1 MKRIKYGFT
10 LIEVLVV
17 IAVIALLVGI
27 LFPVFSS
34 VKAKGRQAS
43 CMTNLMEIGVSIS
56 MYCADYDQRMIP
68 CISILPPTA
77 NANTTDS
84 YSGDSQMSGYS
95 FAGVGIPNGW
105 AWSTILF
112 PYVKN
117 KNTYYCPGSIIEP
130 GDGICT
136 YNTGYAINCN
146 VTGGT
151 LNSVSGTG
159 IRVRPPLMR
168 QLKRP
173 SETYLVA
180 DGSSYGLFGTVIN
193 KYMVNDYCYI
203 PASYGSK
210 ADAEEAGITGDF
222 ADDAT
227 ERHQGGKVVVLFAD
241 NHADLVPGVTIAQD
255 IDNNTTF
262 ITGGL

>member
-1 MKRIKYGFT
+1 MKNIKLGFT

-68 CISILPPTA
+68 CISFGNFAKANDPLP
-77 NANTTDS
+77 
-84 YSGDSQMSGYS
+84 GDQLMSGYS
-95 FAGVGIPNGW
+95 FANTPVADGY

-130 GDGICT
+130 GDGIST

-146 VTGGT
+146 VTGGA
-151 LNSVSGTG
+151 LNNVSGNG

-173 SETYLVA
+173 AETYLVA

-193 KYMVNDYCYI
+193 KYMVNNSCYI

-227 ERHQGGKVVVLFAD
+227 ERHQGGKIVVLFAD

-255 IDNNTTF
+255 IENNTTF